1 MSNYVLVC
9 HGDIREFG
17 SFNLAAKQE
26 VQYRGN
32 FGAPLDYVT
41 ALAVW
46 KALRSDPTVDDKSLA
61 KAIHNYHPEP
71 VLAGPNSF
79 APDIDLAGDDNLF
92 LFLIN
97 MNTRNYIRLKDD
109 WKIRLSSLVDILG
122 NQGRSSF
129 WLNLLCCTK
138 FSGSGIEMP
147 SGAHLVSSFEKIL

>member
-9 HGDIREFG
+9 HGNIREFG
-17 SFNLAAKQE
+17 SFHLAAKQE

-32 FGAPLDYVT
+32 FGAKLGYMT

-46 KALRSDPTVDDKSLA
+46 KALKSDPTLDDKSLG
-61 KAIHNYHPEP
+61 KAIQNYHPEP

-79 APDIDLAGDDNLF
+79 APDINLEGDDNRF

-97 MNTRNYIRLKDD
+97 MNTRNYILLKGD
-109 WKIRLSSLVDILG
+109 WKIKLSSLVDILG
-122 NQGRSSF
+122 NQGTSGF
-129 WLNLLCCTK
+129 WLNLLCCTEIPE
-138 FSGSGIEMP
+138 SGIEMP